1 MQQVHPLFLD
11 PLHAPAN
18 NQALEA
24 LVHIRDN
31 LLFSLI
37 SELSGFYSTEPAFSQ
52 LPYSL
57 AATKSRR
64 KQTRKKELANPA
76 LVVLT

>member
-1 MQQVHPLFLD
+1 MQQVHPLFVD

-18 NQALEA
+18 NQALNA

-37 SELSGFYSTEPAFSQ
+37 SELSYNRFLLNRACF
-52 LPYSL
+52 
-57 AATKSRR
+57 
-64 KQTRKKELANPA
+64 
-76 LVVLT
+76 